1 MWKVWD
7 APESV
12 QAVVPNVVPLLA
24 CISNDSRTNEVEKPL
39 LVQG

>member
-12 QAVVPNVVPLLA
+12 QAVVPLLA